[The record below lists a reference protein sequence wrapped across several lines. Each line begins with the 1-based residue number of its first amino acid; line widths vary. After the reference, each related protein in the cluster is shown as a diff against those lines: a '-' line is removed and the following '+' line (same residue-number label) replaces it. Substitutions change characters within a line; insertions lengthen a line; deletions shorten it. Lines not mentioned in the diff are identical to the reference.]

1 MVLNKAHKSSS
12 WGKKRNH
19 QKTKKMTT
27 KIGSVFLIM
36 VLITSCQPQPKKN
49 TSETPSEMSVD
60 INQFIGSWV
69 QPNPINKKG
78 LQGFKLKKDGTAES
92 INLATL
98 KYRNWWYES
107 GELNLVVES
116 IGNKISFTDTVK
128 YEVTKITDK
137 ELEFKNGQIIERYEK
152 Q

>member
-1 MVLNKAHKSSS
+1 M
-12 WGKKRNH
+12 
-19 QKTKKMTT
+19 
-27 KIGSVFLIM
+27 
-36 VLITSCQPQPKKN
+36 
-49 TSETPSEMSVD
+49 
-60 INQFIGSWV
+60 
-69 QPNPINKKG
+69 
-78 LQGFKLKKDGTAES
+78 QGFKLEKGGTAES

-98 KYRNWWYES
+98 KYKNWWYEA

>member
-1 MVLNKAHKSSS
+1 MIN
-12 WGKKRNH
+12 
-19 QKTKKMTT
+19 
-27 KIGSVFLIM
+27 KIGTV
-36 VLITSCQPQPKKN
+36 VLALVLATSCQSDPQK
-49 TSETPSEMSVD
+49 TSLEGGSGTGVD
-60 INQFIGSWV
+60 TSQFIGSWV
-69 QPNPINKKG
+69 QPNPINEKEV
-78 LQGFKLKKDGTAES
+78 QGFKLEKDGTAES